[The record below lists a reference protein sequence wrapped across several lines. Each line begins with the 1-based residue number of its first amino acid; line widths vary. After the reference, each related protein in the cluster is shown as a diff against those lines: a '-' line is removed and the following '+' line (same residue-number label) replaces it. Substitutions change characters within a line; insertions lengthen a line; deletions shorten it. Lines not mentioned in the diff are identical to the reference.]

1 MKYYFEKYK
10 EEYFKVL
17 YGMKKDNFKWYV
29 EKLYGWDEETQTQ
42 FQKDFIEEHRNDI
55 NVIKVDNEIIGVFT
69 NYINE
74 NNESEIKELSEI
86 WKNEESKLAFYM
98 EHNELEQISSKMT
111 NAKISIENDNLNEA
125 ILFLDEIKFRI
136 EHIKNK
142 QKMELKNIF

>member
-1 MKYYFEKYK
+1 MRFIRELIILILIIVFVIVIDNITQNITEKSLK
-10 EEYFKVL
+10 NISLKINEVENNL
-17 YGMKKDNFKWYV
+17 Y
-29 EKLYGWDEETQTQ
+29 Q
-42 FQKDFIEEHRNDI
+42 
-55 NVIKVDNEIIGVFT
+55 
-69 NYINE
+69 E

-98 EHNELEQISSKMT
+98 EHNALEQISSKMT